1 MIYWVFVIAP
11 LWLSRGI
18 WRYFERTVIDM
29 GMNVGL
35 ERAVSWSAKVVQRTE
50 SGVAQSYLYVFGA
63 GLLFVVLI
71 LLI

>member
-1 MIYWVFVIAP
+1 
-11 LWLSRGI
+11 
-18 WRYFERTVIDM
+18 M

-35 ERAVSWSAKVVQRTE
+35 ERAVGWSAKVVQKTQT
-50 SGVAQSYLYVFGA
+50 GVAQSYLFVFGA

>member
-1 MIYWVFVIAP
+1 M
-11 LWLSRGI
+11 
-18 WRYFERTVIDM
+18 RYFEKTAIDT

-35 ERAVSWSAKVVQRTE
+35 ERAVGWGAKVVQGTQT
-50 SGVAQSYLYVFGA
+50 GVPQSYLYVFGA